1 MNSIL
6 VIDTPEDCLACPCF
20 SVIGSEHC
28 SVTMKEV
35 GLHIPMWCPLKPLPQ
50 KMKTPITEAIPV
62 EWMEVWLAEHEAWD
76 FRTTFIDM
84 INDWRNGETE

>member
-1 MNSIL
+1 MENKSIL

-35 GLHIPMWCPLKPLPQ
+35 GLHIPMWCPLRYLPQ
-50 KMKTPITEAIPV
+50 KKNTSKIQGFGYSQIMWANKTIHQNEGWNACLDEIV
-62 EWMEVWLAEHEAWD
+62 
-76 FRTTFIDM
+76 
-84 INDWRNGETE
+84 GETE